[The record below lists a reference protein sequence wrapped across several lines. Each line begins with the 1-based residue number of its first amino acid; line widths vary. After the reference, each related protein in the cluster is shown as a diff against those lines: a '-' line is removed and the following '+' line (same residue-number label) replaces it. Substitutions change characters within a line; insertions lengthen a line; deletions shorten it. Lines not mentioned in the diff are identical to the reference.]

1 MWPRFRPGTRIAI
14 SPRSPVA
21 IGDDVLARLR
31 SPTASRDGAEQVLIK
46 QLVKRTATT
55 FELRQFNPDV
65 VICIDSDQVEAILKV
80 VGELI

>member
-1 MWPRFRPGTRIAI
+1 
-14 SPRSPVA
+14 VA
-21 IGDDVLARLR
+21 IGDDVLVRLR
-31 SPTASRDGAEQVLIK
+31 LPAEHTGVERVLIK

-65 VICIDSDQVEAILKV
+65 VVCVDNDDVEAILKV